1 MLRRI
6 GILSCAL
13 SLLATA
19 VWAQQ
24 QTGELSGT
32 VRHVD
37 PAARTIEF
45 TDGRIVHVDPRAVI
59 TTDGRVVA
67 FEALRPGT
75 AVVVR
80 GPVASGPQTV
90 TPGTRVV
97 PAPSAG
103 QVAAA
108 HPPIDASGIVLS
120 VDPTNRTIALQ
131 DGRLLR
137 LTGQSQI
144 WQPTTI
150 AGLQPGSRVLIS
162 EAQPIGFG
170 TGGAPAALD
179 PRTRMATVIG
189 VDQANQT
196 VYLSDGTAVR
206 LSPGARL
213 QMGQSSVT
221 IADLRPGDEVIVR
234 LRDGGST
241 AAVSPGPR
249 AEPAPSA
256 LPRQGFF
263 GTTLDAEG
271 VTVVRRPQSP

>member
-19 VWAQQ
+19 AWAQQ
-24 QTGELSGT
+24 SGELSGT

-37 PAARTIEF
+37 PTARTIEF

-59 TTDGRVVA
+59 TADGRVVA
-67 FEALRPGT
+67 FESLRPGT

-80 GPVASGPQTV
+80 GPAASGTTVV

-97 PAPSAG
+97 PPPAG
-103 QVAAA
+103 QVTPA

-120 VDPTNRTIALQ
+120 VDPASRTITLQ
-131 DGRLLR
+131 DGRVLR

-150 AGLQPGSRVLIS
+150 VGLQPGSRVLVS
-162 EAQPIGFG
+162 DAQPIAFNPGG
-170 TGGAPAALD
+170 TPAALD

-196 VYLSDGTAVR
+196 LYLSDGTVVR
-206 LSPGARL
+206 VSPGTRL

-234 LRDGGST
+234 LRDGAST
-241 AAVSPGPR
+241 TTVTPGPR
-249 AEPAPSA
+249 AEAAPSA

-263 GTTLDAEG
+263 GTTVDAEG